1 MFMLTGVGGV
11 SCMKTLKNVGDRTE
25 HWGTPLGKF
34 LVCDD
39 LPLNGT
45 CDCLPPK

>member
-1 MFMLTGVGGV
+1 MHVDVKECGGQNRA
-11 SCMKTLKNVGDRTE
+11 LG
-25 HWGTPLGKF
+25 GTPLGKS

-39 LPLNGT
+39 LPLNDT

>member
-1 MFMLTGVGGV
+1 MHVDVKECGEQNKAM
-11 SCMKTLKNVGDRTE
+11 
-25 HWGTPLGKF
+25 GTPLGKF

-39 LPLNGT
+39 LPLNDT

>member
-1 MFMLTGVGGV
+1 MHVDV
-11 SCMKTLKNVGDRTE
+11 KECGDRTE
-25 HWGTPLGKF
+25 PWGTPFGKF

-39 LPLNGT
+39 LPLNDT